1 MLLPARGG
9 ISPSL
14 SATSSHHESNRA
26 TIPDSCKCIVL
37 LESGENTQVILSSK
51 TVSRYV
57 ALSAMSSRCFMSAR
71 DIPSRKNQPEGV
83 IEHEVAAR
91 AVRKQ
96 LEDLGIIHRPL
107 LLVDL

>member
-1 MLLPARGG
+1 MRAIEQRFLTVARNK
-9 ISPSL
+9 S
-14 SATSSHHESNRA
+14 
-26 TIPDSCKCIVL
+26 CIVL